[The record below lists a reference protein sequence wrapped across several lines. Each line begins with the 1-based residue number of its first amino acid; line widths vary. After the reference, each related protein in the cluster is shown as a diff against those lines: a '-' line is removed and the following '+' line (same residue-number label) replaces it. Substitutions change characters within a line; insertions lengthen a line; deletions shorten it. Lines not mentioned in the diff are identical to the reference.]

1 MSTSDLAC
9 KVSAVWGFLGGGR
22 GFVPFAP
29 ALLPAAPEILS
40 EPGAD
45 DGANETSP
53 SLQLEPWELPR
64 AETSEE
70 ALPRLS
76 LLSAALPLDSE
87 RLLRPLSP
95 LLYLLKHQKTL

>member
-22 GFVPFAP
+22 GFGPFAP

-95 LLYLLKHQKTL
+95 LLYLLEHQKPS